1 MKTFNFAAL
10 TVAVLSATV
19 FSAPIQQVDN
29 IVGSVTNPSVG
40 DENTFEHNGN
50 GNGVCSSSLSVRLE

>member
-1 MKTFNFAAL
+1 MKTFNFVAL

-19 FSAPIQQVDN
+19 VSAPVPQLNN

-40 DENTFEHNGN
+40 DENVFEHNGN
-50 GNGVCSSSLSVRLE
+50 GNGVCSNSSSVHLE